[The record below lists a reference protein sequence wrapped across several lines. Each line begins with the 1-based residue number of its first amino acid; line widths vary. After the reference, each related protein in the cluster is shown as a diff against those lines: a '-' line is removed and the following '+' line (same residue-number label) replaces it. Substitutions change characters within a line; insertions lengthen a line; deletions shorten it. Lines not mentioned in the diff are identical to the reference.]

1 MSLDDAV
8 YDRIRGGYRVFIGD
22 LGNRIGKYEIE
33 KEFKDFGSIID
44 TWVARNPPGFAFLVF
59 KHAEDAESAVRRVH
73 GRRVAGRRIRVEHAR
88 PFEERRRLQVE
99 GSRRSSHRSRSR
111 SRDRRKHRSRSR
123 DKRRK
128 SRSRSGSKSKKS
140 RKSRKS
146 KSRSRSRSGGR
157 SKSHEK
163 RTSSRQSPSPEKSTV
178 ASKKENGHDEKGKSR
193 EQSME
198 KSREKSRKES
208 RSISPADTKVH
219 NVEKCEIDCGLTEQ
233 ETKKRQKS
241 EERNGVTKDG
251 SDDNTGSKR
260 KRKNLEVE
268 MNEDSE

>member
-99 GSRRSSHRSRSR
+99 GSRRSSHRS
-111 SRDRRKHRSRSR
+111 RSRSR

>member
-8 YDRIRGGYRVFIGD
+8 YDRIRGG
-22 LGNRIGKYEIE
+22 
-33 KEFKDFGSIID
+33 
-44 TWVARNPPGFAFLVF
+44 NPPGFAFLVF

-111 SRDRRKHRSRSR
+111 SRDKHSSKSRDRRKHRSRSR

-128 SRSRSGSKSKKS
+128 SRSRSGSKSKK
-140 RKSRKS
+140 
-146 KSRSRSRSGGR
+146 SRSGGR

-193 EQSME
+193 ERSME

-241 EERNGVTKDG
+241 EERNGTKTVNKSG
-251 SDDNTGSKR
+251 CFEIFYR
-260 KRKNLEVE
+260 
-268 MNEDSE
+268 

>member
-1 MSLDDAV
+1 MTALYPNDV
-8 YDRIRGGYRVFIGD
+8 YIHSGLYSICPLQSATITYNSNTCDNRDRIPRLELAHCLLPAASLGYD
-22 LGNRIGKYEIE
+22 C
-33 KEFKDFGSIID
+33 
-44 TWVARNPPGFAFLVF
+44 
-59 KHAEDAESAVRRVH
+59 VH
-73 GRRVAGRRIRVEHAR
+73 TCT
-88 PFEERRRLQVE
+88 
-99 GSRRSSHRSRSR
+99 RSRSR
-111 SRDRRKHRSRSR
+111 DKHSSKSRDRRKHRSRSR

-193 EQSME
+193 ERSME